1 MSYALITGASS
12 GIGRAL
18 AYEFA
23 KAKINLVLV
32 ARSGDALAQIS
43 QDIATTYGIECLF
56 IADDLVHHTV
66 PYNIY
71 QMCKDKNLQIDY
83 LVNNAWFGDFGP
95 FLRSASQK
103 DLSMIDLNV
112 RVLTMMT
119 KLFLQD
125 MVERGY
131 GRIMNVASTAAFQP
145 GPLMSIYFATKAYVL
160 SFSEWIAEELVGTW
174 VTVTVLCPGP
184 TESWFRVAAASTQN
198 AMIKG
203 KKLPTSEQVASY
215 GFKAMMKWQR
225 VAVHGFMN
233 RLMASTVWLLPRTM
247 VAKMIKKMQT
257 A

>member
-23 KAKINLVLV
+23 KTKINLVLV
-32 ARSGDALAQIS
+32 ARSGNALAKIS
-43 QDIATTYGIECLF
+43 KDITTTYGVDCLF

-66 PYNIY
+66 PYNVY
-71 QMCKDKNLQIDY
+71 KMCKEKNLQIDY
-83 LVNNAWFGDFGP
+83 LVNNAGFGDFGP
-95 FLRSASQK
+95 FLHSTSQK

-119 KLFLQD
+119 KLFLPD

-145 GPLMSIYFATKAYVL
+145 GPLMAIYFATKAFVL

-174 VTVTVLCPGP
+174 VTVTALCPGP
-184 TESWFRVAAASTQN
+184 TESWFQVAADTAENT
-198 AMIKG
+198 MFKG
-203 KKLPTSEQVASY
+203 RKLPTSEQVASY
-215 GFKAMMKWQR
+215 WFKAMMKWKR
-225 VAVHGFMN
+225 VAIHGFIN
-233 RLMASTVWLLPRTM
+233 RLLASTVWLLPRT
-247 VAKMIKKMQT
+247 VVVKIIKKMQS